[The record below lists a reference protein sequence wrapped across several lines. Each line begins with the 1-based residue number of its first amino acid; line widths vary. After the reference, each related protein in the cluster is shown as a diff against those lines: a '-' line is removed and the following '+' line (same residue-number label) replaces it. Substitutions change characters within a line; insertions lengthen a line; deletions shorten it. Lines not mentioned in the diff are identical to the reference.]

1 MSRNRG
7 VSAGTTELML
17 EALVARVA
25 STLELLFPGSEVNL
39 EGGRQGY
46 WYQDIRIT
54 LTTNHP
60 RMPGGRYCTMH
71 SIPEELFRMEG
82 ERFVQ
87 HLIRTLPVDHIRQ
100 MADLACDEARASRFK
115 RAGYIS

>member
-1 MSRNRG
+1 MSHNNG
-7 VSAGTTELML
+7 VTELML

-39 EGGRQGY
+39 QQQTRHRWFY
-46 WYQDIRIT
+46 DIKII
-54 LTTNHP
+54 LTTSHP

-71 SIPEELFRMEG
+71 SIPEDLFLMEG
-82 ERFVQ
+82 EGFVQ

-100 MADLACDEARASRFK
+100 MADLACDEAEASRFSYK
-115 RAGYIS
+115 GKV